1 MKLVILQEDL
11 NKALVTV
18 SRSVSSKSSLPI
30 LANILLET
38 EEGRLK
44 LSATNLEVGINY
56 WLGVKIDNEGSITIP
71 ARIVNELIASLPA
84 AKIELETKE
93 STLFLSTNNFKINV
107 AGLDSAEFPKVPFFP
122 KNPLAVFGK
131 EDLIKGLSQVVI
143 AAAQDEG
150 RPVLTGVLFT
160 SRIEGLTMVATDG
173 YRLSLKKISAQE
185 IDKSVE
191 KLIIPGK
198 TLQEVVRIAQE
209 TADNKGGSITIKLG
223 LTTEKSQAVFSF
235 PNIDFSTRLIEGEFP
250 DYQKIIPQ
258 SSTTKVIFGKEEFL
272 RAIKTASII
281 AREQANIVKL
291 VIDPVGSSGKMTIT
305 AETAQVGANESEI
318 EAKTEGEKLEIA
330 FNYRFLLDFL
340 NVVEGDEIIFEAGG
354 PLAPG
359 VFKPTGDDSFLH
371 IIMPVRI
378 QG

>member
-1 MKLVILQEDL
+1 MKLTILQEDL
-11 NKALVTV
+11 NKALTTV
-18 SRSVSSKSSLPI
+18 SRSVSSKSTLPI
-30 LANILLET
+30 LTNILLET

-44 LSATNLEVGINY
+44 LSATNLEVGINC
-56 WLGVKIDNEGSITIP
+56 WLGVKIDQEGSITIP
-71 ARIVNELIASLPA
+71 ARILNELIASLPA
-84 AKIELETKE
+84 AKIDLETKE

-107 AGLDSAEFPKVPFFP
+107 AGLDSAEFPKVPVFP
-122 KNPLAVFGK
+122 KNPMAVFLK
-131 EDLIKGLSQVVI
+131 DDLTKGLSQVVI

-160 SRIEGLTMVATDG
+160 SQNKGLTMAATDG
-173 YRLSLKKISAQE
+173 YRLSLKKINVQE
-185 IDKSVE
+185 IDKTVE

-198 TLQEVVRIAQE
+198 TLQEVIRIAQE
-209 TADNKGGSITIKLG
+209 AADDKGQGIKLG

-235 PNIDFSTRLIEGEFP
+235 PNIDFSSRLIEGEFP

-258 SSTTKVIFGKEEFL
+258 SSTTKVIFGKEEFS

-291 VIDPVGSSGKMTIT
+291 VIDPVSSNGKMMIT

-378 QG
+378 QS